1 MLRVITTGEQN
12 FQTLRKNNFFYID
25 KTKFIKEWWLGGDPV
40 TLITRPRRF
49 GKTLMLDTVKTFFS
63 KEYAGQSELFTG
75 LEIWNDAEFRDLQ
88 GTIPVIFLSFADIKS
103 SDFDKTMKLIKARIE
118 RIYNLFRSFLDLS
131 TLTDSERKQFDSV
144 SISMDDAIAQD
155 SLLCLS
161 EYLYR
166 QQSVKPIILLDE
178 YDSPLQEAW
187 LNSYWDKLLE
197 FLRGFFNSTFKTNFS
212 LGRALITG
220 ITRISKESI
229 FSDMNNIKV
238 VSITSDLYADCF
250 GFTEQEVFS
259 AMDEY
264 GLTEKD
270 KVKKWYDGFII
281 GNQKEIYNPW
291 SIINYLSEKKFSTYW
306 AYTSSNAFVGELIAN
321 GNDIVKEE
329 TERLLHDKS
338 VITKLDEQVIF
349 HELYTKE
356 GAIWSLLMAAGYV
369 KPLSFNYETEMYE
382 IALTNLE
389 SKKALEK
396 RISEWFGNVQVSKNK
411 FISALLQNNLDEMN
425 NWMSDITKTVFS
437 YFDTKKQKYE
447 KQESFYHAFV
457 LGLIVDLQQYEITS
471 NGDSGYG
478 RYDIMLIPKNSSD
491 HGIVIE
497 FKTHNSKKEK
507 NLNVTCSNALKQIY
521 EKEYITKLKTNG
533 ILLENI
539 YVYGFAF
546 NGKHVQILGGNYTD
560 IYWNSFID

>member
-1 MLRVITTGEQN
+1 
-12 FQTLRKNNFFYID
+12 
-25 KTKFIKEWWLGGDPV
+25 
-40 TLITRPRRF
+40 
-49 GKTLMLDTVKTFFS
+49 
-63 KEYAGQSELFTG
+63 
-75 LEIWNDAEFRDLQ
+75 
-88 GTIPVIFLSFADIKS
+88 
-103 SDFDKTMKLIKARIE
+103 
-118 RIYNLFRSFLDLS
+118 

-187 LNSYWDKLLE
+187 LNRYWDKLLE

-220 ITRISKESI
+220 ITRVSKESI
-229 FSDMNNIKV
+229 FSDMNNLKV
-238 VSITSDLYADCF
+238 VSITSDFYADCF
-250 GFTEQEVFS
+250 GFTEQEVFL

-264 GLTEKD
+264 GLTEKN
-270 KVKKWYDGFII
+270 KVKEWYDGFIF
-281 GNQKEIYNPW
+281 GKQKEIYNPW

-306 AYTSSNAFVGELIAN
+306 ADSSSNAFVGELIAN

-329 TERLLHDKS
+329 TEILLHGKS

-369 KPLSFNYETEMYE
+369 KPLSFNYETGMYE
-382 IALTNLE
+382 IILTNLE
-389 SKKALEK
+389 SKKILEK
-396 RISEWFGNVQVSKNK
+396 RISEWFGNVHVSKNK

-425 NWMSDITKTVFS
+425 NWMSDIAKNVFS

-478 RYDIMLIPKNSSD
+478 RYDIMLIPKNPMD
-491 HGIVIE
+491 HSIVIE

-521 EKEYITKLKTNG
+521 EKEYITKLKNNG
-533 ILLENI
+533 IILENI

-546 NGKHVQILGGNYTD
+546 SGKHVQILGGNYTD
-560 IYWNSFID
+560 IDWDSFLD